1 MKEDEHF
8 LNVTLVSK
16 DLSPKTNM
24 RFYATNILNE
34 LDAPGEYYVDDES
47 GDLHIIPPTSED
59 PSQWSE
65 GSIFGLKQNVVDMSH
80 SINVTVENL
89 IIKHGVV
96 GLLATNVTNSLIQN
110 ITAEHHS
117 ENGILLTNSQDTTLS
132 DSNVSHTGCGAM
144 RVHGGDS
151 TRLEKGNLVVRNCR
165 VTKFALWKRTY
176 EAGLPSSGVSNLYEG
191 NTIIDSPHNCILG
204 EETKLTQTQRPLW
217 IAYSEGTLDT
227 CSYEAADT
235 GAFYVCGQ
243 AGTAFINRNNTIYN
257 NTFKNIRNVVGT
269 GVQVASVQ
277 RYTWTTK
284 CPDGVF

>member
-1 MKEDEHF
+1 M
-8 LNVTLVSK
+8 
-16 DLSPKTNM
+16 M
-24 RFYATNILNE
+24 R
-34 LDAPGEYYVDDES
+34 V
-47 GDLHIIPPTSED
+47 GDLHMIPPTSED

-65 GSIFGLKQNVVDMSH
+65 GPIFGLKQNVVDMSH

-176 EAGLPSSGVSNLYEG
+176 EAGLHFSGVSNLYEG

-204 EETKLTQTQRPLW
+204 GGNEADSNTTSAVDCVFR
-217 IAYSEGTLDT
+217 GNVLDT

-277 RYTWTTK
+277 AIYLDDQMSGWSIFENSFSIVKSVRS
-284 CPDGVF
+284 